1 MIRADNFSVPSGG
14 VVYLHDK
21 YLGKYTLLDQGVEYR
36 FSITKDAATQ
46 GDNRFELGLAPA
58 NAPVAAGQS
67 NLKVLMVPNPA
78 SSGVTVTFNAPESAK
93 TTVRV
98 LTVEGVCVVTQ
109 DLGIQQNGSITLPL
123 DNLASG
129 VYMVEF
135 TSGDK
140 KVVQRLV
147 KE

>member
-1 MIRADNFSVPSGG
+1 
-14 VVYLHDK
+14 
-21 YLGKYTLLDQGVEYR
+21 
-36 FSITKDAATQ
+36 
-46 GDNRFELGLAPA
+46 
-58 NAPVAAGQS
+58 
-67 NLKVLMVPNPA
+67 
-78 SSGVTVTFNAPESAK
+78 
-93 TTVRV
+93 VRI
-98 LTVEGVCVVTQ
+98 LTVEGVCVATQ